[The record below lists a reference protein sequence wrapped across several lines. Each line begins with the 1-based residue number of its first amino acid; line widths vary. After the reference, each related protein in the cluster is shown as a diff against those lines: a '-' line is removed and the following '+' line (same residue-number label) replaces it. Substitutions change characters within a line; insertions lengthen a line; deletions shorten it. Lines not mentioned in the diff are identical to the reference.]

1 MIDESE
7 SPSLDYIEDP
17 YFNPQASTTTP
28 SLDDL
33 DDTDSLDDYDLL
45 ENELDIFDLRQ
56 LDFDEVTSHYL
67 HDDDESINVEAEFFN
82 VKRANAIIRA
92 FFRNKL
98 KKQVRVRYSDLTKP
112 YLAKLPKDNSFRKYL
127 DISLS
132 QSEEAMAADH
142 IAPDLS
148 HLTPEEKEQQE
159 KIWREELAQIEEEI
173 TTLRTVLTSKM
184 RRSAELKKNLGITF
198 LKEVSDDINQG
209 IKNVK
214 ESNVYQTVENKVEQ
228 VAKAVADA
236 PLYQKT
242 TSILGGIT
250 GNISN
255 KLGQMR
261 HSESFRSFEEKVGS
275 AYENVKQSFNE
286 DGRSRSGSVAT
297 SPSIPEEKPI
307 A

>member
-214 ESNVYQTVENKVEQ
+214 ESNVYQ
-228 VAKAVADA
+228 
-236 PLYQKT
+236 KT